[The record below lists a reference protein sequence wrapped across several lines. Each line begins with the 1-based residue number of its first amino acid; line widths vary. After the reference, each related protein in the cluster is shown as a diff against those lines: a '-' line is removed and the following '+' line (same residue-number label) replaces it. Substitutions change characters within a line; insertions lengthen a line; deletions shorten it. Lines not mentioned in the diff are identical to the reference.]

1 MVRLVL
7 ADDNLTIQKVVE
19 LSFAEDDIEVHS
31 FAEGESALEY
41 LRNQPTDV
49 LLADVAVPLI
59 DGYDLCR
66 KVKRNPNTA
75 HIAVVLLAGTFD
87 PFDTKRAERAGCD
100 GSLIKPFET
109 SELVDLVKRLLGSS
123 PSPEMVRQAEPRYGF
138 EKDSTE
144 KDSIRVLTRKEEQP
158 ASFPLML
165 GQLGPAFTPLGRDVD
180 HLPPLQAVEPESGPS
195 FSQFRTPA
203 SLSQE
208 NGSEKETIP
217 EMTFGE
223 DVDPPTRLAQ
233 LSASADGLVETVRAL
248 ESYVVPLRQ
257 DSDHLERDLEG
268 VAEAIRKAS
277 EGLKHV
283 AAGLDKSAD
292 MLELATQT
300 VARIQKGAKAINES
314 VIRVRNVME
323 SLDQGAKTFWDKA
336 RKFLP

>member
-31 FAEGESALEY
+31 FAEGESVLEY

-49 LLADVAVPLI
+49 LLADVSVPLI

-109 SELVDLVKRLLGSS
+109 SELVDLVKRLLGGS

-144 KDSIRVLTRKEEQP
+144 KDSIRVLTRKEEQ
-158 ASFPLML
+158 
-165 GQLGPAFTPLGRDVD
+165 
-180 HLPPLQAVEPESGPS
+180 
-195 FSQFRTPA
+195 PA